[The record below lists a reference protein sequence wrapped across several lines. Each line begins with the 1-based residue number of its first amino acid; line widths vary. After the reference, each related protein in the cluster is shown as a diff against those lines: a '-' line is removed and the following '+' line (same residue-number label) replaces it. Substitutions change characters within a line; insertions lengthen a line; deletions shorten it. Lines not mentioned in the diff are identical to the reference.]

1 MAHVQCP
8 VCESKEAA
16 DPAMGSGLIPLQKVA
31 IFSCDACGA
40 RAVWGVITPRIV
52 IEPHTDANGL
62 RWIRVRHQDPKTR
75 LDIHVADFDPNLA
88 IDLVRNIM
96 SLVETR

>member
-1 MAHVQCP
+1 MAHVFCP
-8 VCESKEAA
+8 ACDAKEQA
-16 DPAMGSGLIPLQKVA
+16 DPSMGSGLIPLHKVA

-40 RAVWGVITPRIV
+40 RAVWGVVTPRV
-52 IEPHTDANGL
+52 VVEPHTDANGL
-62 RWIRVRHQDPKTR
+62 RWIRLRFQDARTR
-75 LDIHVADFDPNLA
+75 EDRHVADFDPNLA